1 MNLTED
7 IPDLTPVSDSSASSS
22 EYGNASLLQ
31 CGADCRMPL
40 IVPGEVG
47 GDSFHGALVSTTKN
61 VSFGD
66 LEVRKYPVMLGD
78 HPECSMGPPVSIF

>member
-1 MNLTED
+1 M
-7 IPDLTPVSDSSASSS
+7 PDETVPGEV
-22 EYGNASLLQ
+22 Q
-31 CGADCRMPL
+31 CGDECRMPDET
-40 IVPGEVG
+40 VPGEVG
-47 GDSFHGALVSTTKN
+47 GDSFHGALVIATRH